1 VTKLPQDTRFV
12 FTVSL
17 GELRA
22 QSQTNDLLDKI
33 AKHPKVAPV
42 ALLMPAC
49 VKGIIGDA
57 EWLVFG
63 APSVE
68 KSIEG
73 TLVLRG
79 RWRRSDV
86 ESCFADTVK
95 AYVTNDGAKL
105 YRVGDD
111 GWLDF
116 LDEHTAIVTMSTK
129 LPAEALHKLT
139 TKPLGP
145 VTRVKAMIA
154 KLPAERTLAI
164 AADGKSGDD
173 WSMLSLP
180 KGSDIY
186 GWIRVEPDGIALDLA
201 ADPHNPQAAKS
212 VIMRVKPQLDQL
224 FANTSADTVGKLEA
238 IPQGTA
244 VHVRGRMTALMV
256 SLVTAGLSL

>member
-1 VTKLPQDTRFV
+1 
-12 FTVSL
+12 
-17 GELRA
+17 
-22 QSQTNDLLDKI
+22 
-33 AKHPKVAPV
+33 
-42 ALLMPAC
+42 
-49 VKGIIGDA
+49 VKGIVGDA

-68 KSIEG
+68 KSVEG

-79 RWRRSDV
+79 RWTRSDV

-129 LPAEALHKLT
+129 LEAEALHKLT

-164 AADGKSGDD
+164 AADGKAGDD

-212 VIMRVKPQLDQL
+212 AIMRVKPQLDQL

-238 IPQGTA
+238 IPEGTA
-244 VHVRGRMTALMV
+244 VHIRGRMTALMV